1 MLVMFVEELRAPL
14 TASVLKAA
22 EDSSRAP
29 VGRDGI
35 LNVAARLFRE
45 QGYGAVSLRRI
56 AEAAGI
62 KAGSIYYHF
71 GSKDEIVVAILDEG
85 IWAVHDRM
93 RRAVSDVSGGDAATV
108 LRAAIRAHLRALL
121 DVSDYSSA
129 NVRIF
134 GQVPQSVRDANLPA
148 RRAYEAEWDGLLSRL
163 KADGALREV
172 VDVRRLRL
180 MLIGALNATL
190 EWFDPERGSA
200 EALAS
205 AYADVFLNGVLA
217 KRSDPA
223 WPS

>member
-1 MLVMFVEELRAPL
+1 MFVRKQRVPL
-14 TASVLKAA
+14 TASVLKTA
-22 EDSSRAP
+22 EESRRAP

-62 KAGSIYYHF
+62 KAGSIYSHF

-93 RRAVSDVSGGDAATV
+93 RRAISDASGGDAATV

-163 KADGALREV
+163 KADGALRAV
-172 VDVRRLRL
+172 VDIRRLRL

-217 KRSDPA
+217 KRNDPA

>member
-1 MLVMFVEELRAPL
+1 MLVEELRAPL

-22 EDSSRAP
+22 EVSSRAP

-93 RRAVSDVSGGDAATV
+93 RRAISDVSGGDAATV

-205 AYADVFLNGVLA
+205 AYADVFLNGVLT

>member
-1 MLVMFVEELRAPL
+1 MR
-14 TASVLKAA
+14 S
-22 EDSSRAP
+22 P

-35 LNVAARLFRE
+35 LDVAARLFRE
-45 QGYGAVSLRRI
+45 QGYGPVSLRKI

-71 GSKDEIVVAILDEG
+71 GSKDEIVVAILDLG
-85 IWAVHDRM
+85 IRAVHEKM
-93 RRAVSDVSGGDAATV
+93 RQAVLRHADGAAAAAI

-134 GQVPQSVRDANLPA
+134 GQVPQSVRDANLPT
-148 RRAYEAEWDGLLSRL
+148 RRAYEAEWDNLLTRL
-163 KADGALREV
+163 QRDGALRRN
-172 VDVRRLRL
+172 VDIRRLRL

-190 EWFDPERGSA
+190 EWFDPERGSV

-205 AYADVFLNGVLA
+205 TYADVFLNGILEQREV
-217 KRSDPA
+217 
-223 WPS
+223 

>member
-1 MLVMFVEELRAPL
+1 MAERASR
-14 TASVLKAA
+14 TVSVASIR
-22 EDSSRAP
+22 SP

-35 LNVAARLFRE
+35 RDVAARLFRE
-45 QGYGAVSLRRI
+45 QGYGPVSLRKI

-71 GSKDEIVVAILDEG
+71 GSKDEIVVAILDLG
-85 IWAVHDRM
+85 IRAVHEKM
-93 RRAVSDVSGGDAATV
+93 RQAVLRHADGAAAAAI

-134 GQVPQSVRDANLPA
+134 GQVPQSVRDANLPT
-148 RRAYEAEWDGLLSRL
+148 RRAYEAEWDNLLTRL
-163 KADGALREV
+163 QRDGALRRN
-172 VDVRRLRL
+172 VDIRRLRL

-190 EWFDPERGSA
+190 EWFDPERGSV

-205 AYADVFLNGVLA
+205 TYADVFLNGILEQREV
-217 KRSDPA
+217 
-223 WPS
+223 

>member
-1 MLVMFVEELRAPL
+1 M

-22 EDSSRAP
+22 EESSRAP

-62 KAGSIYYHF
+62 KAGSIYYYF

-93 RRAVSDVSGGDAATV
+93 RRAISDVSGGDAATV

-217 KRSDPA
+217 KRSDPV